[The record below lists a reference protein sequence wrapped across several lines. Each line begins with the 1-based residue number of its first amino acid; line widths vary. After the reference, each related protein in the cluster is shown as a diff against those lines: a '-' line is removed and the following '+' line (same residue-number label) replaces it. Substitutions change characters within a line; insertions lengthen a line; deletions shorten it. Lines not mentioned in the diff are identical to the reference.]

1 MFDFEKGA
9 VKFIRG
15 GRYPFCHS
23 LLVADRIRAIID
35 ASSDPEKL
43 LSFQGE
49 KPVDFLITSHAH
61 EDHLVF
67 NYLFPRSAFCAHAHD
82 APQFESLD
90 SLIDCYG
97 DMSPE
102 EIEKWRKFFLE
113 ECHYRPRRP
122 DLFLEEGQVMEL
134 GETSMEILHTPGHTR
149 GHLCF
154 YFPRGKIL
162 FTGDLDL
169 TRIGPYY
176 ADRTSSLED
185 TLRSLERLKT
195 YEAETYLT
203 SHGKGI
209 HEGNPDLIDRYLKI
223 IFEREEKL
231 ADFLRRGPKTLA
243 QVVEEGIIYGRHPG
257 ILGAWD
263 LTLSERGMMI
273 KHLERLV
280 KANRVCQEGDFF
292 VLTQ

>member
-1 MFDFEKGA
+1 LFDFEKGA
-9 VKFIRG
+9 IKFIRG

-23 LLVADRIRAIID
+23 VLVADRIRAIID
-35 ASSDPEKL
+35 ASSDPGKL

-67 NYLFPRSAFCAHAHD
+67 NYLFSRSAFCAHAHD
-82 APQFESLD
+82 APHFESLD

-97 DMSPE
+97 DMRPE
-102 EIEKWRKFFLE
+102 EFEKWRRFFLE

-122 DLFLEEGQVMEL
+122 DLFLEDGQVMEL
-134 GETSMEILHTPGHTR
+134 GDTQMEILHAPGHTR

-154 YFPRGKIL
+154 YFPQGKIL

-195 YEAETYLT
+195 YDAEVYLT
-203 SHGKGI
+203 AHGKGI

-223 IFEREEKL
+223 ILAREEKL
-231 ADFLRRGPKTLA
+231 VDLLRRGPKTLA
-243 QVVEEGIIYGRHPG
+243 QVVEEGIIYGQHPG
-257 ILGAWD
+257 VLGAWD
-263 LTLSERGMMI
+263 LTLSERGMMV
-273 KHLERLV
+273 KHLDRLV
-280 KANRVCQEGDFF
+280 QTNRVCQEGEFF
-292 VLTQ
+292 ILIP

>member
-1 MFDFEKGA
+1 MFDFEKGPI
-9 VKFIRG
+9 KFIRG

-23 LLVADRIRAIID
+23 VLVDDQIRAIID
-35 ASSDPEKL
+35 ASSDQDKL
-43 LSFQGE
+43 LSFQGK
-49 KPVDFLITSHAH
+49 KPVDFLINSHAH

-67 NYLFPRSAFCAHAHD
+67 NYLFPQSTFCAHAHD
-82 APQFESLD
+82 APHFENLD

-97 DMSPE
+97 DISPE

-113 ECHYRPRRP
+113 ECHYHPRCV
-122 DLFLEEGQVMEL
+122 DLYLQDGQVMDL
-134 GETSMEILHTPGHTR
+134 GDTKMEIVHTPGHTR

-154 YFPRGKIL
+154 YFPQEKVF

-195 YEAETYLT
+195 YPVETYLT

-209 HEGNPDLIDRYLKI
+209 YDGNPAYIDRYLNI
-223 IFEREEKL
+223 IFSREEKL
-231 ADFLRRGPKTLA
+231 IDLLQRGPKTLT
-243 QVVEEGIIYGRHPG
+243 QVVKEGIIYGQHPG

-263 LTLSERGMMI
+263 LSLSERGMMI
-273 KHLERLV
+273 KHLDRLI
-280 KANRVCQEGDFF
+280 KTNRVRQEGDLFI
-292 VLTQ
+292 LTQ